1 MKARFAKF
9 AWTSDLTAFRVTL
22 SCWCLL
28 PLLAAI
34 LAADTVPV
42 HPQRTQPRE
51 PQP

>member
-9 AWTSDLTAFRVTL
+9 AWTSDLTAFRVML

-28 PLLAAI
+28 PL